1 MVRNR
6 DPFST
11 ALASLRHR
19 LAEGRYGDGA
29 PIVIQYEA
37 QRLRLS
43 TTPVREALAWL
54 CGAGLVERAPTAG
67 YTASRLDA
75 GAVRDWYGFRRDCLL
90 LSLEGLTAPS
100 VGSAL
105 PEDLPGLFDWIV
117 GRGGNGVRARAF
129 RRVGLHLERLEA
141 AEHHVLGDR
150 ETATRDMLQ
159 AVSDNRMERL
169 IALID
174 SFHQARISAA
184 AELAFEVA
192 HAPPDDGEL

>member
-11 ALASLRHR
+11 ALESLRHR

-90 LSLEGLTAPS
+90 LSLEALTAPS

-105 PEDLPGLFDWIV
+105 PEDLLACSTGSSDGAATACAPGLFVVSVFTSSGLRPLNITCLAI
-117 GRGGNGVRARAF
+117 GRPPHAICSRPCR
-129 RRVGLHLERLEA
+129 
-141 AEHHVLGDR
+141 
-150 ETATRDMLQ
+150 T
-159 AVSDNRMERL
+159 
-169 IALID
+169 IAW
-174 SFHQARISAA
+174 S
-184 AELAFEVA
+184 
-192 HAPPDDGEL
+192 G